1 MKKTVENDTLYLL
14 IKVQCAT
21 SSKEVCPHLPDQRAY
36 VTQAARQTALAYDRF
51 HGLFCQARVTTE
63 CVRQEDLQD

>member
-21 SSKEVCPHLPDQRAY
+21 SSEEVCTDLPDQRASD
-36 VTQAARQTALAYDRF
+36 THAARRTALAYERL
-51 HGLFCQARVTTE
+51 HGLLCEARVVTG